1 MLVDIAI
8 IREMVQTNE
17 IQITWMEKE
26 KQVMKVGSSSK
37 IIGDIL
43 NCRKMIDL

>member
-1 MLVDIAI
+1 MLVDIAT

-26 KQVMKVGSSSK
+26 KQLSNESWIIIQNHRGYTKLSK
-37 IIGDIL
+37 ND
-43 NCRKMIDL
+43 